1 MFKTHVIPVLEDNYI
16 FLLHDPQRNIAAVV
30 DPAAAAPVLSKLEE
44 LGNPD
49 LIAIFNTHYHQDH
62 IGGNLDLLEKY
73 PNAVVYASECD
84 YGNIPGQDVFLSD
97 GDYVEFGSRIAKVFH
112 VPGHTR
118 GHIAYY
124 FSPLFE
130 HSPYGD
136 LFCGDTLFAGGCGRL
151 FEGTAA
157 QMVESLS
164 KLRALP
170 NNTRVWCAHEYTLNN
185 LDFAATIT
193 PNDHELQ
200 QRILKSKEL
209 REANKPTIPSLMGE
223 EKLTNPFL
231 RFDIPEIQ
239 TVIGHIR
246 PELVFKELRTRKD
259 NYVSS

>member
-16 FLLHDPQRNIAAVV
+16 FLLHDPERNLAAVV
-30 DPAAAAPVLSKLEE
+30 DPAVAEPVLDLLKELNAKLVS
-44 LGNPD
+44 
-49 LIAIFNTHYHQDH
+49 IFNTHHHEDH
-62 IGGNLDLLEKY
+62 IGANLDLIKEFPHLEIY
-73 PNAVVYASECD
+73 GSEED
-84 YGNIPGQDVFLSD
+84 SGRIPGQNVYLND
-97 GDYVEFGSRIAKVFH
+97 GDYVELGSRIAKVLH

-130 HSPYGD
+130 NSAYGD

-157 QMVESLS
+157 QMVESLT

-209 REANKPTIPSLMGE
+209 RKANKPTIPSLMGE

-259 NYVSS
+259 NYVPS